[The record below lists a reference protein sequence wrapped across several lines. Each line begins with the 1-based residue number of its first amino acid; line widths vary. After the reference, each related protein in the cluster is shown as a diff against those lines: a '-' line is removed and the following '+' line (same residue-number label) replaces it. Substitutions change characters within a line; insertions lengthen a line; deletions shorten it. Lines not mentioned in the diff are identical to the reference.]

1 MDISLKIN
9 INKSNLLI
17 ASCLICIWFILGPS
31 LSRLFQFE
39 INKKNLG
46 LFYCLFTVIF
56 HEMIWVLFNLFFII
70 LYKLE
75 VPFIEKYKAQKIKW
89 PWADSDTTSWNEL
102 IISTIKVMFLN
113 HFIVIPILLFP
124 NYILNKC
131 PYRLTNDFPTH
142 FEFFYQT
149 TFFIICEDFFFY
161 WTHRFFHIKSI
172 YPLFHKIHHKYQN
185 TISVSAEFTH
195 PVEFLIGNL
204 FPSAIG
210 PLILGSRV
218 HIGTYALWLVL
229 RIWKTTEAHSGYD
242 FPITPFGCLP
252 FTGSSRFHNYHHL
265 HFKGNYGSF
274 FIFWDYLCGT
284 INKRYI
290 SIIENELPINPYEEK
305 IKKIN

>member
-1 MDISLKIN
+1 MTSL
-9 INKSNLLI
+9 L
-17 ASCLICIWFILGPS
+17 
-31 LSRLFQFE
+31 
-39 INKKNLG
+39 
-46 LFYCLFTVIF
+46 
-56 HEMIWVLFNLFFII
+56 
-70 LYKLE
+70 
-75 VPFIEKYKAQKIKW
+75 
-89 PWADSDTTSWNEL
+89 
-102 IISTIKVMFLN
+102 
-113 HFIVIPILLFP
+113 
-124 NYILNKC
+124 
-131 PYRLTNDFPTH
+131 
-142 FEFFYQT
+142 
-149 TFFIICEDFFFY
+149 
-161 WTHRFFHIKSI
+161 
-172 YPLFHKIHHKYQN
+172 IHHKYQN